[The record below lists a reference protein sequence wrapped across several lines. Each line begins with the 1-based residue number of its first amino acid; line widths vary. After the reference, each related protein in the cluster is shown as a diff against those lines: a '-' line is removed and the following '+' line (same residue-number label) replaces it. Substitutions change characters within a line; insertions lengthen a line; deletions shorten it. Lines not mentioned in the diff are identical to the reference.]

1 MAGQAAVLTMVRC
14 LSRLAPS
21 SSSTPHQRSGN
32 YGGPSRGLSGW
43 VHPESQS
50 VVACGS
56 AQCHVYGILWRK
68 YWCLHCVSDHECRVW
83 QAAGTQGG
91 SLLPPSTERA
101 HACLGL
107 AQLHQKSSLRQVRD
121 AL

>member
-50 VVACGS
+50 VVACGG

-83 QAAGTQGG
+83 SGRPQARRAG
-91 SLLPPSTERA
+91 RCCR
-101 HACLGL
+101 HARNGPMP
-107 AQLHQKSSLRQVRD
+107 AS
-121 AL
+121 A